1 MSALLLAG
9 SALLCLARDG
19 DDLSVQNKGFQHQAG
34 QRTGNTPQSLSQLAK
49 ETEIK
54 NSPRISSDHLV
65 ALSEIIFQ
73 VFLCF

>member
-9 SALLCLARDG
+9 SILLCLARDEE
-19 DDLSVQNKGFQHQAG
+19 DLSMQNKGFQHQAG

-49 ETEIK
+49 EIEIK
-54 NSPRISSDHLV
+54 SCLGIPSDRLV
-65 ALSEIIFQ
+65 ALSEIICQ